1 MFGKS
6 LLPVGGG
13 GWEGNVTG
21 ARVCH
26 ESAGEV
32 SHSEGF
38 RGFHVQH

>member
-21 ARVCH
+21 TRVCH